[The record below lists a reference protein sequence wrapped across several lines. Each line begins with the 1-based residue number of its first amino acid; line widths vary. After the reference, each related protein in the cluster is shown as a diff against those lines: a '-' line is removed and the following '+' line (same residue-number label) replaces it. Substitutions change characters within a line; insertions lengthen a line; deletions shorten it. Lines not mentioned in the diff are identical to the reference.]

1 MKTLLLVLRLVAV
14 LCVTVL
20 VSSFVLTIATNTG
33 TVWCVFVCLVGS
45 IAAVVALADYIDDK
59 TI

>member
-14 LCVTVL
+14 MCVTVL
-20 VSSFVLTIATNTG
+20 VCSFVLTITTNTG
-33 TVWCVFVCLVGS
+33 IVWSVFIVLLGS
-45 IAAVVALADYIDDK
+45 IAAVVAVADYIDDK